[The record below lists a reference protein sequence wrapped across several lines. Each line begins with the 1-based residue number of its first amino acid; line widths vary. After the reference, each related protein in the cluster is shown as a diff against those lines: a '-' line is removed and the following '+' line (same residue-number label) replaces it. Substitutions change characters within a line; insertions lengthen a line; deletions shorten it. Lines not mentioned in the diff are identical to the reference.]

1 MADKP
6 LCPPSLTQLFDA
18 PPEHQGVFGWLCGY
32 SADADF
38 LNQALERFTLETAAQ
53 RAHRGRVSLALILDP
68 GQPAV
73 SPVEVPGLAHLPLR
87 RADARPF
94 RLLHAKFALLGFRGP
109 GDGGWRLRL
118 IVSTGNWTR
127 QTVEESLDLA
137 WAVDVDSAELAAH
150 DGHRDSDLAARCADM
165 KAAWGLLGF
174 LQGLFDL
181 RLLDA
186 GRARRHSE
194 TVAAR
199 DKLAAWA
206 ARCVAAAGLRAR
218 FVDNRQR
225 SLLEQLVPMLRDQAG
240 EGARNYLAMGS
251 GFFESVAGASAG
263 QVPGVLA
270 AVVAALRGAGLL
282 TASAMIDV
290 FVNPLACQGVAGAI
304 GAIDAAG
311 WTVRPAAPMEPVFGH
326 HARRSLHAKFLF
338 GARERSNS
346 PACAG
351 AWVYLG
357 SGNLTGPGFAS
368 PMSAHGGNL
377 ETGVV
382 FAPEGLE
389 WPRGGQQAPAT
400 LVTNL
405 LPLQRDEELSA
416 DAPPAAGADMPE
428 PGEAHVAPPLAW
440 LAWLAWTA
448 REAGGLLQA
457 EGSVPDGLAVLDT
470 AGRPCA
476 RVEDGF
482 LWPAAR
488 PRQVRLSWQDAGR
501 PRECLVPVMDEF
513 GRLAA
518 AELATLGFEEAW
530 WALMGFP
537 AAPDDDPPPGAGEG
551 PGDEGDDDEEGGGG
565 GGGAGGVAP
574 YPVRQ
579 MMELVENIAAKQTAL
594 ARADWPAWCA
604 RLEQTLARIG
614 DSPVVDYFR
623 RLELNPLSPLRRAAF
638 RPEFAEADDTPE
650 GEMYAAFLA
659 RVEEK
664 WGVAA
669 LDVIGAAVR

>member
-1 MADKP
+1 MSEKP
-6 LCPPSLTQLFDA
+6 LCPPSLAQLFDA
-18 PPEHQGVFGWLCGY
+18 PPDHQGVFGWLCGY

-38 LNQALERFTLETAAQ
+38 LNQAVERFTLETAGQ
-53 RAHRGRVSLALILDP
+53 RAHRGRISLALILDP
-68 GQPAV
+68 GQPAIG
-73 SPVEVPGLAHLPLR
+73 PVDVPGVAHLPLR

-109 GDGGWRLRL
+109 GDGAWRLRL

-137 WAVDVDSAELAAH
+137 WSMDVDSAELA
-150 DGHRDSDLAARCADM
+150 GHGGGELAERCADL
-165 KAAWGLLGF
+165 KAAWELLGF

-186 GRARRHSE
+186 GRSGRHRHGE

-199 DKLAAWA
+199 DSLAEWA
-206 ARCVAAAGLRAR
+206 ARCVALAGPRSR
-218 FVDNRQR
+218 FIDNRRQ
-225 SLLEQLVPMLRDQAG
+225 SLLEQLAPRVLAQAG

-251 GFFESVAGASAG
+251 GFFESATGANAT

-270 AVVAALRGAGLL
+270 AIVAALRGAGLL
-282 TASAMIDV
+282 TASATIDV
-290 FVNPLACQGVAGAI
+290 FINPLACQAVAGAVR
-304 GAIDAAG
+304 AINDAG
-311 WTVRPAAPMEPVFGH
+311 WSLRPAAPMEVVFGR
-326 HARRSLHAKFLF
+326 HAQRSLHAKFLF
-338 GARERSNS
+338 SARERSNS
-346 PACAG
+346 AACGG

-389 WPRGGQQAPAT
+389 WPRGGQQAAAT

-405 LPLQRDEELSA
+405 LPLQRNDKVSPE
-416 DAPPAAGADMPE
+416 APPAAGADMPE

-440 LAWLAWTA
+440 LVWTA
-448 REAGGLLQA
+448 REEGGLLQA
-457 EGSVPDGLAVLDT
+457 DGPMPDGLAVLDA
-470 AGRPCA
+470 AGTPCVRA
-476 RVEDGF
+476 DDGF
-482 LWPAAR
+482 LWPASR

-501 PRECLVPVMDEF
+501 ARECLVPVMDEF

-518 AELATLGFEEAW
+518 TDLASLGFEEAW

-537 AAPDDDPPPGAGEG
+537 AAPDDDRPPGADDGA
-551 PGDEGDDDEEGGGG
+551 GDEGDDYDEGGG

-579 MMELVENIAAKQTAL
+579 MMELIENIAAKQTAL

-604 RLEQTLARIG
+604 RLEQTLARIAG
-614 DSPVVDYFR
+614 SPVVAYFQA
-623 RLELNPLSPLRRAAF
+623 LGLNPLSPLRGAAF
-638 RPEFAEADDTPE
+638 RPDFAEADGTRE
-650 GEMYAAFLA
+650 GEMYVALLA
-659 RVEEK
+659 RLEEK
-664 WGVAA
+664 WGVGG
-669 LDVIGAAVR
+669 LQGIGAGVR

>member
-6 LCPPSLTQLFDA
+6 LCPPSLAQLFDA
-18 PPEHQGVFGWLCGY
+18 PPEHRGVFGWLCGY

-38 LNQALERFTLETAAQ
+38 LDQALERFTLETAAQ

-68 GQPAV
+68 AQPAL

-109 GDGGWRLRL
+109 GEDAWRLRL

-137 WAVDVDSAELAAH
+137 WSIDIDAAELAAPD
-150 DGHRDSDLAARCADM
+150 DGDLAARCADV
-165 KAAWGLLGF
+165 KAAWGLLDF

-186 GRARRHSE
+186 GRTRRHSE

-199 DKLAAWA
+199 DSLAAWV
-206 ARCVAAAGLRAR
+206 ARCVAVAGPRAR
-218 FVDNRQR
+218 FIDNRRR
-225 SLLEQLVPMLRDQAG
+225 SFLDQLVPLLRAEAG
-240 EGARNYLAMGS
+240 DGARNYLALGS
-251 GFFESVAGASAG
+251 GFFEAATDARAD
-263 QVPGVLA
+263 QVPTVLA
-270 AVVAALRGAGLL
+270 AIVAALRGAGLL

-290 FVNPLACQGVAGAI
+290 FVNPLACQGVAGAV
-304 GAIDAAG
+304 GAIGEAG
-311 WTVRPAAPMEPVFGH
+311 WSVRPAAAMEAVFGR

-338 GARERSNS
+338 SARERSNS
-346 PACAG
+346 AACAA

-377 ETGVV
+377 EAGVV
-382 FAPEGLE
+382 FAPGGLE
-389 WPRGGQQAPAT
+389 WPRGGRQAPAT

-405 LPLQRDEELSA
+405 LPLQWDDDFNA
-416 DAPPAAGADMPE
+416 DAPPAAGPDMPA

-440 LAWLAWTA
+440 LTWTT
-448 REAGGLLQA
+448 RGTDGLLQA
-457 EGSVPDGLAVLDT
+457 EEAVPDGLAVLDT
-470 AGRPCA
+470 AGTPCA
-476 RVEDGF
+476 RLADGF
-482 LWPAAR
+482 LWPAPK
-488 PRQVRLSWQDAGR
+488 PRQVRLRWQDAGR
-501 PRECLVPVMDEF
+501 ERECLVPVMDEF

-537 AAPDDDPPPGAGEG
+537 AAPDDDPPPGADDG
-551 PGDEGDDDEEGGGG
+551 PGGDDDDDDDGGGG
-565 GGGAGGVAP
+565 GGGPGGVAP

-604 RLEQTLARIG
+604 RLEQTLARIA

-623 RLELNPLSPLRRAAF
+623 TLGLNPLSPLQGEAF
-638 RPEFAEADDTPE
+638 RPDFAEADDSPE
-650 GEMYAAFLA
+650 GAMYAALLA

-664 WGVAA
+664 WGVSA
-669 LDVIGAAVR
+669 LQVIGAGVR

>member
-1 MADKP
+1 MTDKP

-18 PPEHQGVFGWLCGY
+18 PPDHQGVFGWLCGY
-32 SADADF
+32 SADAEF
-38 LNQALERFTLETAAQ
+38 LNQAVERFTLETAGQ
-53 RAHRGRVSLALILDP
+53 RAHRGRISLALILDP
-68 GQPAV
+68 GQPALG
-73 SPVEVPGLAHLPLR
+73 PVEVPGVAHLPLR

-109 GDGGWRLRL
+109 VDGGWRLRL

-137 WAVDVDSAELAAH
+137 WSIDVDSAELA
-150 DGHRDSDLAARCADM
+150 GHGGAGELAERCADL

-199 DKLAAWA
+199 DSLAGWA
-206 ARCVAAAGLRAR
+206 ARCVAFAGPRRR
-218 FVDNRQR
+218 FIDNRRQ
-225 SLLEQLVPMLRDQAG
+225 SLLEQLAPRVRVQAG
-240 EGARNYLAMGS
+240 EGTRNYLAMGS
-251 GFFESVAGASAG
+251 GFFESATGANAA

-270 AVVAALRGAGLL
+270 AIVAALRGAGLL
-282 TASAMIDV
+282 TASATIDV
-290 FVNPLACQGVAGAI
+290 FINPLACQGVAGAV
-304 GAIDAAG
+304 GAIEAAG
-311 WTVRPAAPMEPVFGH
+311 WSLRPAAPMEAVFGR

-338 GARERSNS
+338 SARERSNS
-346 PACAG
+346 AACGG
-351 AWVYLG
+351 AWAYLG
-357 SGNLTGPGFAS
+357 SGNLTGPGFTS

-389 WPRGGQQAPAT
+389 WPRDGRQAAAT

-405 LPLQRDEELSA
+405 LPLQWKDAISPE
-416 DAPPAAGADMPE
+416 APPAAGTDMPE
-428 PGEAHVAPPLAW
+428 PGEAHVALP

-457 EGSVPDGLAVLDT
+457 DGPVPDGLAVLDT
-470 AGRPCA
+470 AGTPCTRA
-476 RVEDGF
+476 DDGF
-482 LWPAAR
+482 LWPAPR
-488 PRQVRLSWQDAGR
+488 PRQVQLRWQDAGR
-501 PRECLVPVMDEF
+501 ARECLVPVMDEF

-518 AELATLGFEEAW
+518 TDLASLGFDEAW

-537 AAPDDDPPPGAGEG
+537 AAPDDERPPGEDD
-551 PGDEGDDDEEGGGG
+551 PDDDGDDESDRGGGRSS
-565 GGGAGGVAP
+565 GVAP

-579 MMELVENIAAKQTAL
+579 MMELIENIAAKQTAL

-604 RLEQTLARIG
+604 RLEQTLARIA

-623 RLELNPLSPLRRAAF
+623 ALGLNPLSPLRGAAF
-638 RPEFAEADDTPE
+638 RPDFAEADTTWE
-650 GEMYAAFLA
+650 GEMYAALLA
-659 RVEEK
+659 RLEDK
-664 WGVAA
+664 WGVGG
-669 LDVIGAAVR
+669 LLGIGAGLR